1 MEQSFT
7 TFNVHDRRGTE
18 AVQPGGR
25 PTYCCPPLEREH
37 PPPPTKSLKV
47 YYRCHRC
54 VQLAEPGAGA
64 GADVVPE
71 ALAGALAVSAGAPQ
85 PASLT
90 CLQAWADVIAVPL
103 VSKEVPLNGSITPMQ
118 QNFLD
123 QVTQKIGTIQPTP
136 RLNKRRAKGP
146 PSGSHPWRS
155 RRIAGLPAGQGQ
167 PDLSR
172 SKKEVMRADF
182 STESGKVL
190 EVVSAVAPPPLRFS
204 RLQHSSI
211 GWRQRSF
218 ELPLQWSSYP
228 VYPWIP
234 PVFSFGMYEG

>member
-1 MEQSFT
+1 
-7 TFNVHDRRGTE
+7 V
-18 AVQPGGR
+18 
-25 PTYCCPPLEREH
+25 PL
-37 PPPPTKSLKV
+37 SGL
-47 YYRCHRC
+47 
-54 VQLAEPGAGA
+54 GAGA

-71 ALAGALAVSAGAPQ
+71 ALAGALAVSAGASQ
-85 PASLT
+85 SASLT
-90 CLQAWADVIAVPL
+90 CLQAWADVIAVSL
-103 VSKEVPLNGSITPMQ
+103 VSKEVPLNASTPMQ

-136 RLNKRRAKGP
+136 RLNRRRAKGH
-146 PSGSHPWRS
+146 PSRSHPWRS
-155 RRIAGLPAGQGQ
+155 RRIAGLPAGRGQ

-172 SKKEVMRADF
+172 SKKEAMRADF

-190 EVVSAVAPPPLRFS
+190 EVVSTVAPPPLRFS

-218 ELPLQWSSYP
+218 ELPLQWLSYP

-234 PVFSFGMYEG
+234 HVFSFGMYEG